1 MKIVTS
7 AAMSA
12 AARGPGGPAPSS
24 LQTHFPGFLLQSR
37 VTPKLVLVSLTPE
50 RGRLLPPK
58 DSSLVLLVGNSRSRR
73 FPFLGEHFCCVAGRR
88 RRSEMQRGSLV
99 KSKRK
104 QGPEVWQ
111 FRWSEKG
118 PNTKRVYR
126 RRVIGTV
133 EQYPDEAAA
142 RRAVEV
148 LVSEINSQQSP
159 SSVIT
164 LSSVNWD
171 GTTPGEATQPRRPTR
186 AT

>member
-1 MKIVTS
+1 
-7 AAMSA
+7 
-12 AARGPGGPAPSS
+12 
-24 LQTHFPGFLLQSR
+24 
-37 VTPKLVLVSLTPE
+37 
-50 RGRLLPPK
+50 
-58 DSSLVLLVGNSRSRR
+58 
-73 FPFLGEHFCCVAGRR
+73 
-88 RRSEMQRGSLV
+88 MQRGSLV

-133 EQYPDEAAA
+133 DQYADEAAA
-142 RRAVEV
+142 RRPVEV
-148 LVSEINSQQSP
+148 LVSEINSQQRIARCNPLIISQLGDH
-159 SSVIT
+159 

>member
-1 MKIVTS
+1 
-7 AAMSA
+7 
-12 AARGPGGPAPSS
+12 
-24 LQTHFPGFLLQSR
+24 
-37 VTPKLVLVSLTPE
+37 
-50 RGRLLPPK
+50 
-58 DSSLVLLVGNSRSRR
+58 
-73 FPFLGEHFCCVAGRR
+73 
-88 RRSEMQRGSLV
+88 MQRGSKV

-104 QGPEVWQ
+104 QGSEVCQ

-133 EQYPDEAAA
+133 EQYPDEAVA

>member
-1 MKIVTS
+1 
-7 AAMSA
+7 
-12 AARGPGGPAPSS
+12 
-24 LQTHFPGFLLQSR
+24 
-37 VTPKLVLVSLTPE
+37 
-50 RGRLLPPK
+50 
-58 DSSLVLLVGNSRSRR
+58 
-73 FPFLGEHFCCVAGRR
+73 
-88 RRSEMQRGSLV
+88 MQRGSLV

-148 LVSEINSQQSP
+148 LVSEINSQQRIARCNPLTIAQLGLERSKSSP
-159 SSVIT
+159 GFGIFRWQEVPALNSEI
-164 LSSVNWD
+164 
-171 GTTPGEATQPRRPTR
+171 
-186 AT
+186 